1 MLAKFC
7 ELVRKA
13 KTEGPQVITRR
24 GTEAVVVVGAEEW
37 KRLKSA
43 PRVDIKK
50 VLIDDGPKF
59 KRVRVR
65 KNRFGLRVVEFR

>member
-1 MLAKFC
+1 MRTWTSKDAKAKFC

-24 GTEAVVVVGAEEW
+24 GTEVVVVVGGEEW

-43 PRVDIKK
+43 PKVGTKPRADI
-50 VLIDDGPKF
+50 
-59 KRVRVR
+59 
-65 KNRFGLRVVEFR
+65 